1 MPFTAPLMA
10 LHEKFILVYILRL
23 RKENNVDIGITL
35 SSLNNLNY
43 FTENITLIFPIPF
56 QYL

>member
-1 MPFTAPLMA
+1 MA